1 MSRWVEKF
9 KKHPLHKTV
18 NDIVDNFEKQA
29 KSKEKEHFS
38 EQRRFK
44 KFINYYSE
52 IMEKTDPELIPLN
65 QLDAWNNNWSADP
78 IQHALNYANTGDVRH
93 LRALN
98 DSISPQLTGL
108 ANFRSVSA
116 RPVSKVSVTKLEN
129 EADAFAE
136 HLIQYKNELDTEIKA
151 FRAKSVQIQD
161 SLMSLSEQIEER
173 RKESNAQQ
181 AAFQL
186 QFSNAQE
193 GRNQEYADWTN
204 EARKAAE
211 DDIQETVKSAELTL
225 GDINQKFKTDIESL
239 LHDSKEKHQN
249 ILKLHG
255 IVAQDSITGGYVD
268 NAKREQASAN
278 FWRIVSLFFIVL
290 AAGWL
295 FFSYLTFGASINW
308 EIALTFLPLT
318 GILLFGA
325 AYSAQQSTRHR
336 AVAVHNQ
343 RFALEMAAI
352 DPFIQSFSPEDQLA
366 LKKELT
372 SRFFGDHIGEGQGTV
387 LDEHAAKRLFE
398 AMGDHV
404 IKPLSDIT
412 KFWRG

>member
-1 MSRWVEKF
+1 MSRWEEQF
-9 KKHPLHKTV
+9 LQHPLHNTIKG
-18 NDIVDNFEKQA
+18 IV
-29 KSKEKEHFS
+29 EHFEMRS
-38 EQRRFK
+38 ESKDKEQVSERRRFRK
-44 KFINYYSE
+44 VIDSYLE
-52 IMEKTDPELIPLN
+52 ILENVDPELVPIN
-65 QLDAWNNNWSADP
+65 QLDSWNNNLAADP
-78 IQHALNYANTGDVRH
+78 TQNAINYGTSGETGYLRSLNNSLTTLLSSLAI
-93 LRALN
+93 LR
-98 DSISPQLTGL
+98 SISAKPASKT
-108 ANFRSVSA
+108 SVK
-116 RPVSKVSVTKLEN
+116 RLEK
-129 EADAFAE
+129 EADSYAE
-136 HLIQYKNELDTEIKA
+136 NLIGYREELDKEIKS
-151 FRAKSVQIQD
+151 FRAKSAQIQD
-161 SLMSLSEQIEER
+161 SLKLLSEQIEER

-193 GRNQEYADWTN
+193 GRNQEYADWTS
-204 EARKAAE
+204 EARKTAE
-211 DDIQETVKSAELTL
+211 DDIQETVKSAERTL
-225 GDINQKFKTDIESL
+225 GEINQKFKTDIESL
-239 LHDSKEKHQN
+239 LQDSKEKHQN

-268 NAKREQASAN
+268 NAKREQDSAN
-278 FWRIVSLFFIVL
+278 FWRIVSILFII
-290 AAGWL
+290 AAAVWS
-295 FFSYLTFGASINW
+295 FFSYSNIGASINW

-352 DPFIQSFSPEDQLA
+352 DPFIQSFSREDQLA